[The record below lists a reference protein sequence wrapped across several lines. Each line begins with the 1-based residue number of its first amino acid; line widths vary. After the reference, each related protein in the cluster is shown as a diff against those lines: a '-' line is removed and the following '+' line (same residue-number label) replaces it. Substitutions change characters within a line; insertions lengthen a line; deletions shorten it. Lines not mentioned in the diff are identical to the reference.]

1 MSKTRNRWMYYD
13 KIEAPR
19 FGHRAEL
26 VRTRDHL
33 HLMIEEGLCKA

>member
-19 FGHRAEL
+19 FGRRAFL
-26 VRTRDHL
+26 RTERREYN
-33 HLMIEEGLCKA
+33 LMTYV